1 MEKLMLKNWLKQ
13 KNKSQLVPRENE
25 ALIELHGVVKKYT
38 GTAGSVTALNG
49 VDLQIGAGEF
59 VVVLGKS
66 GAGKTTLVN
75 MITGIDRPTSG
86 EIRVAGTAVHVL
98 GENERAVWRG
108 RNVGVVLQFFQLLPS
123 LTVIQNIMLP
133 MDLADRYPIPQQRK
147 RAMYLLE
154 QMEIAEHAHKLPSA
168 VSGGQQQRV
177 AIARAL
183 ANDPPI
189 LFADEPTGNLD
200 SSTAQSVFAV
210 FLDLVRQGKTIV
222 LVTHDQDL
230 ARQAQRSVLLADGE
244 IVKSEVTGE
253 SSLAQSVL

>member
-1 MEKLMLKNWLKQ
+1 MQRGWPKRNDASRLNQ
-13 KNKSQLVPRENE
+13 ARQENGS
-25 ALIELHGVVKKYT
+25 LIELRHVVKKYT

-86 EIRVAGTAVHVL
+86 EIRVAGTAVHTL
-98 GENERAVWRG
+98 GEDERAVWRG

-123 LTVIQNIMLP
+123 LTVAQNVMLP
-133 MDLADRYPIPQQRK
+133 MDLADRYPVPRQRE

-154 QMEIAEHAHKLPSA
+154 QMEIAEHAHKLPAA
-168 VSGGQQQRV
+168 VSGGQQQRI

-189 LFADEPTGNLD
+189 LLADEPTGSLD

-210 FLDLVRQGKTIV
+210 FQDLVRQGKTIV

-244 IVKSEVTGE
+244 IVGK
-253 SSLAQSVL
+253 

>member
-1 MEKLMLKNWLKQ
+1 MLKNWLKRNGASRLNQ
-13 KNKSQLVPRENE
+13 ARRENE
-25 ALIELHGVVKKYT
+25 SLIELRRVVKKYT

-49 VDLQIGAGEF
+49 VDLQISAGEF

-86 EIRVAGTAVHVL
+86 EIRVAGTAVHAL
-98 GENERAVWRG
+98 GEDARAVWRG

-123 LTVIQNIMLP
+123 LTVVQNVMLP

-147 RAMYLLE
+147 RAMHLLE
-154 QMEIAEHAHKLPSA
+154 QMEIAEHAHKLPLA
-168 VSGGQQQRV
+168 VSGGQQQRI

-189 LFADEPTGNLD
+189 LLADEPTGSLD

-210 FLDLVRQGKTIV
+210 FQDLVRQGKTIV
-222 LVTHDQDL
+222 MVTHDQDL
-230 ARQAQRSVLLADGE
+230 ARQAQRSILLADGE
-244 IVKSEVTGE
+244 IVGKWGE
-253 SSLAQSVL
+253 R